1 MGRKAT
7 VISGDEKSP
16 VRLDYPAIGVQIRS
30 YRKKQKMT
38 QKTLAEKSGISVQHL
53 SHIECGSTKLSLTA
67 LVGLAVAKWDTLVA
81 HENPVGWLYVAAG
94 YCIFDEY
101 ARQHPEDVIFVPL
114 ENCQEIEHRDSEPL
128 AIVIQDLLDGLTDK
142 EKVVTVQYY
151 FLGYSIKEIS
161 ENLHISQGTVKKRM
175 QRARDRIRERNKDE
189 EKI

>member
-1 MGRKAT
+1 MG
-7 VISGDEKSP
+7 SFDEFYLKHAP
-16 VRLDYPAIGVQIRS
+16 KIYAYAYKHFHNKFDAENIVQE
-30 YRKKQKMT
+30 T
-38 QKTLAEKSGISVQHL
+38 FA
-53 SHIECGSTKLSLTA
+53 A
-67 LVGLAVAKWDTLVA
+67 AVAKWDTLVA